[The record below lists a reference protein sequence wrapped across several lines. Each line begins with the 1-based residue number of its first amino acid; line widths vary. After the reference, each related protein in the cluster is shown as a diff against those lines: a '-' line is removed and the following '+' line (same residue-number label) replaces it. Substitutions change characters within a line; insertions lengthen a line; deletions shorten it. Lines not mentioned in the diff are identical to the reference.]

1 MKAWKRIF
9 ACAVLAALLIFF
21 GVNLALVRAN
31 VPQSGRPYRVEINR
45 LALVIEEKGIQG
57 ADLSECEYVYN
68 IAEYGENFYGAEN
81 DYIIKEIDGRLYR
94 FDYSAKKGTDN
105 MPVTVIVNIALG
117 VMTAAVF
124 AFLIYVGEKILRPFE
139 RLTNVPYELSKGN
152 LTVPVKES
160 KSRFFGKFLWGID
173 LLRENIEEQK
183 QRELELQREKKTL
196 LLSLSHD
203 IKTPL
208 SAIKLYSKALSKNLY
223 PDEKKRR
230 EIAESINAK
239 AEKIE
244 GILAYYREKAALV
257 KTRFVVGEYENC
269 LIYGD
274 LNRSVE
280 VLQNLIENA
289 LKYGDGRAV
298 ELMFPEED
306 GGVLAGVG
314 NGGGLWTGRS
324 CRIFLRAFGG
334 GRIRRGFRAA
344 GWGFIFAGSLWGR

>member
-139 RLTNVPYELSKGN
+139 RLTSCPRAILRCRSRKARAGFSANFCGESICCAKISRSKSKGSWSC
-152 LTVPVKES
+152 K
-160 KSRFFGKFLWGID
+160 G
-173 LLRENIEEQK
+173 
-183 QRELELQREKKTL
+183 
-196 LLSLSHD
+196 
-203 IKTPL
+203 
-208 SAIKLYSKALSKNLY
+208 
-223 PDEKKRR
+223 KRR
-230 EIAESINAK
+230 LFCCHCPTI
-239 AEKIE
+239 
-244 GILAYYREKAALV
+244 
-257 KTRFVVGEYENC
+257 
-269 LIYGD
+269 
-274 LNRSVE
+274 
-280 VLQNLIENA
+280 
-289 LKYGDGRAV
+289 
-298 ELMFPEED
+298 
-306 GGVLAGVG
+306 
-314 NGGGLWTGRS
+314 
-324 CRIFLRAFGG
+324 
-334 GRIRRGFRAA
+334 
-344 GWGFIFAGSLWGR
+344 